1 MKPITTSIL
10 LLLAVCGGPAHASGN
25 DREAAVAMVEKGGV
39 FLKKH
44 GRDALIKAVNER
56 SPEFIVDGLYLGVR
70 GMDGVTRAHA
80 TNPKLVGKNMA
91 VLPDADGKLFRQ
103 QIIDIAKT
111 KGSGWMDYRYNNP
124 ATGVIEKKTTYFV
137 RHGDVILEAGI
148 YLGK

>member
-1 MKPITTSIL
+1 MKLITLSVL
-10 LLLAVCGGPAHASGN
+10 LVLAIGGGSAHASDK
-25 DREAAVAMVEKGGV
+25 DRDAAIAMVEKGGV

-44 GRDALIKAVNER
+44 GKDALIKAVNER
-56 SPEFIVDGLYLGVR
+56 SPEFVIDGIYLGVR

-103 QIIDIAKT
+103 EIIDIAKA

-124 ATGVIEKKTTYFV
+124 ATGVIEKKSTYFV

-148 YLGK
+148 YRGR